1 MKKIKIITFF
11 LIVLSVCLIFTA
23 CSAKNNTG
31 DTKDTDVGG
40 SENPAGDTTE
50 PAETPTE
57 LRDSLPDGLDFGGD
71 NVNIYVREASGDSYM
86 EFGVESENGDIV
98 NDVIY
103 RRNKTV
109 EERLNVNINVIPGP
123 GWNNYTR
130 ALNNIRA
137 SVLAGDQT
145 YGIIAG
151 YTAYIPA
158 LSAEGLFFNLHDL
171 PYIELSKPW
180 WNQSIKEDLTIAG
193 KLDFIAGDINFT
205 MLGNC
210 LIVYENA
217 KIRQNLGLSNIYDVV
232 FDGKWTLDYMHN
244 LVKDTYQD
252 LNGNSKKDKDDFY
265 GASWAILNLSDAFL
279 GASDIK
285 MTKKDENG
293 LPYFDT
299 DYEKLSA
306 LVDKV
311 YNFYYASEGVFAT
324 DEGSTI
330 EKFRN
335 DQTYLASG
343 YLCYAYD
350 HFRDMQSEY
359 SIIPYPKYD
368 EKQEKYLTNVQDG
381 MSILCI
387 PMNSDKTEMS
397 GAFLEAMAYE
407 SYKTVSPEYFNVA
420 MKVKYARDE
429 TSAKMLDI
437 IREGINL
444 NFAYVYNYSIGSPWA
459 VMRDLI
465 LKKSG
470 DFASWYDKNEPKIQ
484 LAIEKLIKKMEE
496 SK

>member
-1 MKKIKIITFF
+1 MKKMKIIMFF
-11 LIVLSVCLIFTA
+11 LIVLSICLIFTA
-23 CSAKNNTG
+23 CSSNNNDG
-31 DTKDTDVGG
+31 TKDTNVNGT
-40 SENPAGDTTE
+40 ENPDGDITKS
-50 PAETPTE
+50 AETPTE
-57 LRDSLPDGLDFGGD
+57 LRDSLPDGLDFGGET
-71 NVNIYVREASGDSYM
+71 VNIYVREASGDSYM

-109 EERLNVNINVIPGP
+109 ENRLNVNINVIPGP
-123 GWNNYTR
+123 GWNSYAK
-130 ALNNIRA
+130 ALSNIRN
-137 SVLAGDQT
+137 SVFAGDQT
-145 YGIIAG
+145 YDVIAG

-158 LSAEGLFFNLHDL
+158 LSAEGFFMNLHNL

-180 WNQSIKEDLTIAG
+180 WNKSVVDELTIAG

-217 KIRQNLGLSNIYDVV
+217 KIRQELGLQNIYDVV
-232 FDGKWTLDYMHN
+232 FDGKWTLDYMSN
-244 LVKDTYQD
+244 LVRDIYRD
-252 LNGNSKKDKDDFY
+252 VNGDGKKDKNDFY

-279 GASDIK
+279 GSSDIK

-299 DYEKLSA
+299 DYEKLAA

-311 YNFYYASEGVFAT
+311 YNFYYANDGVFAT

-343 YLCYAYD
+343 YLAYSYD
-350 HFRDMQSEY
+350 HYRDMESEY

-368 EKQEKYLTNVQDG
+368 ENQEKYMTNVQDG

-387 PMNSDKTEMS
+387 PVNSDKTETS
-397 GAFLEAMAYE
+397 GAFLEAMASE
-407 SYKTVSPEYFNVA
+407 SYKTVSPQYFNVA

-437 IREGINL
+437 IRDGINL

-459 VMRDLI
+459 VMRDLM
-465 LKKSG
+465 LKKSNN
-470 DFASWYDKNEPKIQ
+470 FASWYEKNEPKIII
-484 LAIEKLIKKMEE
+484 AIDKLIAKMEE

>member
-1 MKKIKIITFF
+1 MKNIKIIIFF
-11 LIVLSVCLIFTA
+11 LIVLSICLVFTA
-23 CSAKNNTG
+23 CSSNNDNNKDINIDKNEKSP
-31 DTKDTDVGG
+31 DDK
-40 SENPAGDTTE
+40 SEAV
-50 PAETPTE
+50 ETPTE
-57 LRDSLPDGLDFGGD
+57 LRDSLPDGLDFKGER
-71 NVNIYVREASGDSYM
+71 VNIYVRESSGDNYM
-86 EFGVESENGDIV
+86 EFYVESENGDIV

-109 EERLNVNINVIPGP
+109 EERLNLNINVIPGP
-123 GWNNYTR
+123 GWNGYTK
-130 ALNNIRA
+130 ALSNIRN
-137 SVLAGDQT
+137 SISAGDQT
-145 YGIIAG
+145 YDVIAG

-158 LSAEGLFFNLHDL
+158 LSAEGLFMNLHEL

-180 WNQSIKEDLTIAG
+180 WNKSIIDELTITG

-217 KIRQNLGLSNIYDVV
+217 KIRQELGLPNIYDAV
-232 FDGKWTLDYMHN
+232 FEGKWTLDYMHQ
-244 LVKDTYQD
+244 LTKGIYRDV
-252 LNGNSKKDKDDFY
+252 NGDGKRDKNDFY

-279 GASDIK
+279 GSSDIK

-293 LPYFDT
+293 LPYFNT
-299 DYEKLSA
+299 DYEKLA
-306 LVDKV
+306 TLVDKV
-311 YNFYYASEGVFAT
+311 YNFYYQSEGTFAT

-350 HFRDMQSEY
+350 HFRDMESEY
-359 SIIPYPKYD
+359 CIIPYPKYD
-368 EKQEKYLTNVQDG
+368 ENQEKYMTNVQDG

-387 PMNSDKTEMS
+387 PVNSSRTEMS
-397 GAFLEAMAYE
+397 GAFLEAMASE

-459 VMRDLI
+459 VMRDLM

-484 LAIEKLIKKMEE
+484 IAITKLIDKMEE